1 MSSSNENNEYFAK
14 LSFLQDENLHLRQEV
29 EVLRAKHK
37 YLDEGVAKTKEVF
50 DVANHNAE
58 KIIMRALDF
67 SFNVKQ
73 AITKLLLN
81 LREFKDDEQNFLQVI
96 ENFLERNEK
105 IFNFEKNDIAKVA
118 QIIREELLE
127 TM

>member
-14 LSFLQDENLHLRQEV
+14 LKFLQDENLHLRQEL
-29 EVLRAKHK
+29 EVLRAKHQ

-58 KIIMRALDF
+58 KIIMRSLDF
-67 SFNVKQ
+67 SYNVKQ
-73 AITKLLLN
+73 AITKLLIN
-81 LREFKDDEQNFLQVI
+81 LRDFKDDEQSFLQVI
-96 ENFLERNEK
+96 DNFLVRNEK

-118 QIIREELLE
+118 HIIKEELLE
-127 TM
+127 NM